1 MSESNSKM
9 VEKLKKQIQLIKSS
23 LVDIKNQRE
32 AEVYDKAQAFK
43 FPPFPNYNISDEIAA
58 VFKSVRDEV
67 LAEKSI
73 YSTASKLEAAEEG
86 SEHTGPIVS
95 DDALN
100 VPHVEHSYVTDFV
113 GHIDTFSIFEYP
125 NEKLPSQ
132 FKFEDMSQADI
143 NLFKVLYGELE
154 YATENMAALGYN
166 IAVINKMK
174 TAVESLGFGRT
185 NDALTVLRTAKKNA
199 PNNRSISFMLSQI
212 YYYKVAHGSNEMLP
226 EARGEAKK
234 ASLYSEEVNKAQL
247 NQYRYSYVMHESN
260 YDQSKSLNLIRD
272 YYLLNP
278 ESLTEGRGLGVHDG
292 IHLKTWVLLSTM
304 DPGLLTSYEVESILS
319 ITLTAATGVNFYLNV
334 IRPQILMR
342 LSDKDDAV
350 VKPLYKIEEMLAKS
364 YQHYA
369 EIVDTI
375 QQNFDAHGNLMP
387 QSEYVWTLEHRYVN
401 LLLKAAPIP
410 RFDEIYLYTSLD
422 AKRHSA
428 EAYPNRAM
436 AAMGLSNVNYWQ
448 VWSLA
453 ITAVEGKGGARTL
466 PVKRLIPYAEI
477 YRKFDRLLEALQEY
491 EKEVVPDEKWELI
504 EKYMPDYEYS
514 VFPLVA
520 AGPDAFQTPSNP
532 YYLNFYRQWVTHKP
546 KGPLPS
552 ELIKTYA
559 DNGHFIDPDE
569 VIAAFEGIAR
579 VISDDVHGLKTRAKE
594 ALKQCLK
601 DKKNASAD
609 KAKDML
615 RDSHFKDYWWLYAIV
630 LPLSVLTFF
639 IVFGSG
645 GSSSGLMMLILIVLG
660 AGGLGY
666 MIYNYASKLEGDDA
680 LDEDESETKEKE
692 PE

>member
-1 MSESNSKM
+1 M
-9 VEKLKKQIQLIKSS
+9 VERLKKQIQIIKSS

-32 AEVYDKAQAFK
+32 AEVYDKSKGFS
-43 FPPFPNYNISDEIAA
+43 FPPFPNYTVSEPIAA
-58 VFKSVRDEV
+58 VFKKVREEV
-67 LAEKSI
+67 LAEKNL
-73 YSTASKLEAAEEG
+73 YSSANKLDASNEAEQPASPIL
-86 SEHTGPIVS
+86 SE
-95 DDALN
+95 DALN
-100 VPHVEHSYVTDFV
+100 VQHVEHSYVNDFEK
-113 GHIDTFSIFEYP
+113 HIQTFSIFEYP
-125 NEKLPSQ
+125 NEKLPNH

-166 IAVINKMK
+166 ISIINKMK
-174 TAVESLGFGRT
+174 SAVESLSFGRT

-212 YYYKVAHGSNEMLP
+212 YYYKVAHGSSEMLP

-234 ASLYSEEVNKAQL
+234 ASLYSEDVNKDQL
-247 NQYRYSYVMHESN
+247 NQYRYSYALHESN
-260 YDQSKSLNLIRD
+260 YDPAKSLNLIRD

-292 IHLKTWVLLSTM
+292 VHLKAWVLLSTM
-304 DPGLLTSYEVESILS
+304 NPSLLTSYEVESIIS

-334 IRPQILMR
+334 VRPQILVR

-350 VKPLYKIEEMLAKS
+350 INPLYKIEEMLAKS
-364 YQHYA
+364 YQNYA

-375 QQNFDAHGNLMP
+375 QQNFDDQGSLLP
-387 QSEYVWTLEHRYVN
+387 QSKYVWTLEHRYVS

-410 RFDEIYLYTSLD
+410 KFDEIYLYTSLD

-453 ITAVEGKGGARTL
+453 ITAVDGKGGARTL
-466 PVKRLIPYAEI
+466 PAKRLIPYAEI
-477 YRKFDRLLEALQEY
+477 YRKFDRLLEILQEY
-491 EKEVVPDEKWELI
+491 EKEIVPDEKWELI

-520 AGPDAFQTPSNP
+520 AGPDAFQAPSNP

-569 VIAAFEGIAR
+569 VVAAFEGVAR

-601 DKKNASAD
+601 DKKNAAGAG

-615 RDSHFKDYWWLYAIV
+615 REGHFKDFWWLYAVV
-630 LPLSVLTFF
+630 LPLAVLTFF
-639 IVFGSG
+639 IIS
-645 GSSSGLMMLILIVLG
+645 G
-660 AGGLGY
+660 AGGASSGFMMLLLIVGGAGALGY
-666 MIYNYASKLEGDDA
+666 FIYSFASKMDDEEDDA
-680 LDEDESETKEKE
+680 EIESEDVNKKE

>member
-1 MSESNSKM
+1 M
-9 VEKLKKQIQLIKSS
+9 VERLKKQIQIIKSS

-32 AEVYDKAQAFK
+32 AEVYDKSKGFS
-43 FPPFPNYNISDEIAA
+43 FPPFPNYTVSEPIAA
-58 VFKSVRDEV
+58 VFKKVREEV
-67 LAEKSI
+67 LAEKNL
-73 YSTASKLEAAEEG
+73 YSSANKLDASNEAEQPASPIL
-86 SEHTGPIVS
+86 SE
-95 DDALN
+95 DALN
-100 VPHVEHSYVTDFV
+100 VQHVEHSYVNDFEK
-113 GHIDTFSIFEYP
+113 HIQTFSIFEYP
-125 NEKLPSQ
+125 NEKLPNH

-166 IAVINKMK
+166 ISIINKMK
-174 TAVESLGFGRT
+174 SAVESLSFGRT

-212 YYYKVAHGSNEMLP
+212 YYYKVAHGSSEMLP

-234 ASLYSEEVNKAQL
+234 ASLYSEDVNKDQL
-247 NQYRYSYVMHESN
+247 NQYRYSYALHESN
-260 YDQSKSLNLIRD
+260 YDPAKSLNLIRD

-292 IHLKTWVLLSTM
+292 VHLKAWVLLSTM
-304 DPGLLTSYEVESILS
+304 NPSLLTSYEVESIIS

-334 IRPQILMR
+334 VRPQILVR

-350 VKPLYKIEEMLAKS
+350 INPLYKIEEMLAKS
-364 YQHYA
+364 YQNYA

-375 QQNFDAHGNLMP
+375 QQNFDDQGSLLP
-387 QSEYVWTLEHRYVN
+387 QSKYVWTLEHRYVS

-410 RFDEIYLYTSLD
+410 KFDEIYLYTSLD

-453 ITAVEGKGGARTL
+453 ITAVDGKGGARTL
-466 PVKRLIPYAEI
+466 PAKRLIPYAEI
-477 YRKFDRLLEALQEY
+477 YRKFDRLLEILQEY
-491 EKEVVPDEKWELI
+491 EKEIIPDEKWELI

-520 AGPDAFQTPSNP
+520 AGPDAFQAPSNP

-552 ELIKTYA
+552 ELIQTYA

-569 VIAAFEGIAR
+569 VVAAFEGVAR
-579 VISDDVHGLKTRAKE
+579 VISDDIHGLKTRAKE

-601 DKKNASAD
+601 DKKNAAGAG

-615 RDSHFKDYWWLYAIV
+615 REGHFKDYWWLYAVV
-630 LPLSVLTFF
+630 LPLAVLTFF
-639 IVFGSG
+639 IIS
-645 GSSSGLMMLILIVLG
+645 G
-660 AGGLGY
+660 AGGASSGFVMLLLIVGGAGALGY
-666 MIYNYASKLEGDDA
+666 FIYNFASKMEGEDEGDA
-680 LDEDESETKEKE
+680 EIESEGINKKE